1 MERILNFEPKK
12 VFTYFEDLTRIPR
25 GSGNEKEV
33 SDYLVEF
40 AKSNNLEGKIR
51 TIKNGN
57 VSIISDKYLRTDG
70 DKNKHN
76 DMLDLDNCDEFIM
89 DIMNDTFWKNAKI
102 VR

>member
-40 AKSNNLEGKIR
+40 AKSNNLEYIQDEYMNVI
-51 TIKNGN
+51 IKKPATPGYESLPA
-57 VSIISDKYLRTDG
+57 VILQG
-70 DKNKHN
+70 HM
-76 DMLDLDNCDEFIM
+76 DMVNE
-89 DIMNDTFWKNAKI
+89 NAGI
-102 VR
+102 NRL